1 MNKMNWFAKRKVNVS
16 IWQIILPKI
25 IAFIFSLMCVG
36 IFFIEGIHIEDNFQP
51 FLAVFIF
58 LFWDFF
64 WLVLILKGF
73 GIRTTN

>member
-1 MNKMNWFAKRKVNVS
+1 MRLSKRVVKVS
-16 IWQIILPKI
+16 IWNLILPKV

-36 IFFIEGIHIEDNFQP
+36 IFFIEGIHIPDNFQP

-64 WLVLILKGF
+64 WLIMLLRITGF
-73 GIRTTN
+73 RTIN